1 MSDHASPTDKP
12 QEAALQTLLRLIAL
26 RDRSMT
32 SRLLAESPSL
42 ARQAIEVGATREAAR
57 AYYFEEIAH
66 YVYAGGYAA
75 ARGDRGL
82 RNRHRRGACVERRE
96 R

>member
-1 MSDHASPTDKP
+1 MSDHASPTGKP

-42 ARQAIEVGATREAAR
+42 ARQAIEVGATREAAK
-57 AYYFEEIAH
+57 AYFFEEISH
-66 YVYAGGYAA
+66 YVYAAA
-75 ARGDRGL
+75 AYETGIAEEL
-82 RNRHRRGACVERRE
+82 VSRGANVI
-96 R
+96 